1 MTREN
6 VSRTSL
12 SKGLADI
19 LIVNAQTGLCTC
31 SQLTSTIICFPI
43 SSARAHTNTHDHNS
57 FTHTFICSFTD
68 AQFSTYLALLI
79 ASDRKYVISRDPPQ
93 ATSVEIRLSR
103 ANIWEVQAPPGTVSL
118 GQGSLRVGLCRRF
131 YPFTVLHTALQ
142 PTAGLLLGL

>member
-31 SQLTSTIICFPI
+31 WQLTSTIICFPI

-68 AQFSTYLALLI
+68 AKFSMYSAINSIWPEVCDFTW
-79 ASDRKYVISRDPPQ
+79 PPQ
-93 ATSVEIRLSR
+93 ATRVEIRLNM
-103 ANIWEVQAPPGTVSL
+103 ANIWDVQAPPGTVSL

-142 PTAGLLLGL
+142 PTAGLLLEL